1 MPFPDH
7 VVKGTG
13 AAHLRRL
20 EQVVSLGISAAGI
33 QGPLV
38 FPDLPTHPT
47 GEVAADARFRMPV
60 AGCSVG
66 SVDSFSRLGGIT
78 GSFPLVALASR
89 CASPQLIR
97 NGGWGAADLSG
108 DGTRAEALLLE
119 DFDGSSVFH
128 AKMLSLLAFCGF
140 CDTMMAVHSDCPPSV
155 EVVW

>member
-1 MPFPDH
+1 M
-7 VVKGTG
+7 
-13 AAHLRRL
+13 
-20 EQVVSLGISAAGI
+20 
-33 QGPLV
+33 
-38 FPDLPTHPT
+38 FPDLPNHPT

-66 SVDSFSRLGGIT
+66 SVDSFSQLGGIT

-89 CASPQLIR
+89 DASPQLIR

-119 DFDGSSVFH
+119 DIDGSSVFH

>member
-1 MPFPDH
+1 M
-7 VVKGTG
+7 
-13 AAHLRRL
+13 
-20 EQVVSLGISAAGI
+20 
-33 QGPLV
+33 
-38 FPDLPTHPT
+38 FPDLLSHPA
-47 GEVAADARFRMPV
+47 GEVIADARFRMPV

-66 SVDSFSRLGGIT
+66 SVDSLSQLGGIT

-97 NGGWGAADLSG
+97 NGGWGAADLPG
-108 DGTRAEALLLE
+108 DGTKAEALLLE

-140 CDTMMAVHSDCPPSV
+140 CTIMMAVHSDCPPSV